1 MGGKESLERPI
12 GKMFSPSKLPKC
24 VPLNMEIEP
33 VPVIQESSRNK
44 SERLEKSLT
53 VLKAFAN

>member
-1 MGGKESLERPI
+1 
-12 GKMFSPSKLPKC
+12 MFSPSKLPKC